1 MPVEIDIQVTPDEIK
16 VDASGFTGDTCL
28 EELDAMTE
36 AIEREGI
43 KSKIS
48 DQTRKGDLYEREQE
62 TVKQ

>member
-1 MPVEIDIQVTPDEIK
+1 MAVEIDIRVTPDEIK
-16 VDASGFTGDTCL
+16 VDASGFEGTTCL
-28 EELDAMTE
+28 DELDEMTE

-48 DQTRKGDLYEREQE
+48 NQTKKGDLYEREQE